1 VKKILSEVEAE
12 FSTTVNMGSV
22 GDRIKHVGVNNNNN
36 NNNNEL
42 STARN

>member
-1 VKKILSEVEAE
+1 MRKIRSEVEAE

-22 GDRIKHVGVNNNNN
+22 GDRIRHMGVNS

-42 STARN
+42 RTATN